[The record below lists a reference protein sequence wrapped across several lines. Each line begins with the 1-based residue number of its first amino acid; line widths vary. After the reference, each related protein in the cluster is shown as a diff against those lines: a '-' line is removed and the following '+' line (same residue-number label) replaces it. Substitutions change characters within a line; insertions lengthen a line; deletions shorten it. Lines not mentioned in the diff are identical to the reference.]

1 MRRLL
6 ATLALALASL
16 AGTAGAADSADLLKP
31 FGFLAGH
38 CWKGSFADGKRT
50 DEHCFAWMLDGR
62 ALRDTHV
69 VRAPGQADGAGETIY
84 YVNAGTHRVE
94 YLYVENQGGFSRGAV
109 EMLPEALLFPDTQYV
124 ADGESLTYRAR
135 WTPKGPDAYEAW
147 SEAQT
152 RDGWSTMFKLE
163 MKKTD

>member
-1 MRRLL
+1 MRPLL
-6 ATLALALASL
+6 APLALALL
-16 AGTAGAADSADLLKP
+16 AGPACAADPVELLKP

-38 CWKGSFADGKRT
+38 CWRGSFPDGKRT

-69 VRAPGQADGAGETIY
+69 VHAPGQADGTGETIY
-84 YVNAGTHRVE
+84 FVDSANHRVE
-94 YLYVENQGGFSRGAV
+94 YLYVESQGGFSRGGV
-109 EMLPEALLFPDTQYV
+109 EALPGALLFPDTQYV

-135 WTPKGPDAYEAW
+135 WTPKGPDSYEAW

-152 RDGWSTMFKLE
+152 HDGWSTMFRLL
-163 MKKTD
+163 MKRTD